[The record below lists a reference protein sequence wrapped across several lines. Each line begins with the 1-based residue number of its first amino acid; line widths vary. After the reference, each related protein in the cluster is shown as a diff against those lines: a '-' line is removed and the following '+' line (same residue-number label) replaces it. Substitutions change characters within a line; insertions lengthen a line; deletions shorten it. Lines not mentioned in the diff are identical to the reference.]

1 MIKVLDCTLRDGG
14 YCNDWKFGNANIKKI
29 IDCLLESKI
38 DIIECGFLNQKAAP
52 DTDKTKLP
60 TMQDFADILPENRKS
75 ALLVCMINFGDYKLE
90 DIPDRENNFVDG
102 IRIAFHKKDMQPALE
117 FCKGLKEKGYKV
129 FIQAMVSL
137 SYSDE
142 EFLNLIQN
150 VGELKPYAFYIVD
163 SFGVMK
169 RRDLIRLFSIVEHD
183 LSEDIAIG
191 FHSHNNMQL
200 SYSNAQLLADIRTK
214 HNIIIDSSVFGMG
227 RGAGNLNTEL
237 FLDYLNENFDSDYKI
252 YPLLRIIDEVL
263 MSFYNRN
270 AWGYSLPNYVSAK
283 YNSHPNYALYLD
295 NKKTLSIESMNEIFS
310 MMDDNKRFHF
320 DKNYM
325 EDLYIRYMSRKKVH
339 GQQRD
344 ELIKKLSGKKI
355 LLIAPGK
362 SSADEKE
369 IIQAFAK
376 KSDVVSMSIN
386 FLYPMTETDFV
397 FVSNLRRFRELD
409 VNARNKCIV
418 TSNVPADKIYLQ
430 VDYAELINDEDFV
443 RDNAG
448 LMAIKFLIKC
458 GVKEFF
464 LAGFDGYSHNLEENY
479 GIKAM
484 DLFIRNK
491 ISDAMNLGM
500 TKMLGKFS
508 EQVSIQ
514 FLTVEKYIHLLKN
527 KVGGENF

>member
-1 MIKVLDCTLRDGG
+1 
-14 YCNDWKFGNANIKKI
+14 
-29 IDCLLESKI
+29 
-38 DIIECGFLNQKAAP
+38 
-52 DTDKTKLP
+52 
-60 TMQDFADILPENRKS
+60 
-75 ALLVCMINFGDYKLE
+75 
-90 DIPDRENNFVDG
+90 
-102 IRIAFHKKDMQPALE
+102 
-117 FCKGLKEKGYKV
+117 
-129 FIQAMVSL
+129 
-137 SYSDE
+137 
-142 EFLNLIQN
+142 
-150 VGELKPYAFYIVD
+150 
-163 SFGVMK
+163 MK

-237 FLDYLNENFDSDYKI
+237 FLDYLNENFDGDYKI

-479 GIKAM
+479 GIKEM